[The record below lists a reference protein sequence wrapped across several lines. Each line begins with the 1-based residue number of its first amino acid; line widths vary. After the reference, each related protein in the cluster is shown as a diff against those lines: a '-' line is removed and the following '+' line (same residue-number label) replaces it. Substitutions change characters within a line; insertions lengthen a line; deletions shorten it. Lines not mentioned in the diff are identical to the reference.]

1 LFTGQGRN
9 LQTGTSKYNIYIK
22 PAILLFFI
30 DTIFLRLRFIMNK
43 HFGEQSLLQQPM
55 MIVSISGFSFQM
67 PVQQKHSIFS
77 LQ

>member
-1 LFTGQGRN
+1 
-9 LQTGTSKYNIYIK
+9 
-22 PAILLFFI
+22 
-30 DTIFLRLRFIMNK
+30 MNK